1 MMSPPHGSH
10 RSSPAPSVAPFSPGG
25 LSYAPN
31 SPSLSA
37 ATVSTRHRAARDND
51 NGNPRQR
58 KRRPG
63 VHPAVAHFHVIRNQ
77 LIDLDHFLRP
87 KPQRRVPT
95 PPHTLRL
102 TVRPANALDK
112 FSGDRAEII
121 GSLSARDATWA
132 GLKGIGCKAGTLW
145 LNFTSAEAMQRFQ
158 RSDDPF
164 EEELDFSLASK
175 ARDLEAVLGVTI
187 DTFQSAENR
196 FYVEIIFYGC
206 KAERN
211 MTGRLDWFEEPFGIQ
226 VHSVTV
232 RWSRLIVSFSDVEQ
246 AWKLLQAYET
256 AKDDFYV
263 NYRLAMAR
271 CSHCTK
277 NHPSDECPVKDKEK
291 EKQCGNCLG
300 RHSVTSPR
308 CFSEQVA
315 IMKRICA
322 EIDNADVDWYIAKI
336 RSLQQQTQR
345 PPAHA
350 PQYVDLTDSTQDSV
364 GDDEDMYNDV
374 DLNASD
380 YDQVFSA
387 IESNSQPAEV
397 PVEKSVAST
406 AAAASTTPAAHQ
418 PSASKNANASSN
430 ASTSKTQSKGAPNAA
445 PGSTTSS
452 VRKPLAPKSAN
463 ASSKPQSGCNKAKST
478 TSAPA
483 PNARNAAAGKSV
495 NRPQCKEGTRKRLA
509 KGNFI
514 QEGNDQVQQS
524 RQNHSHQVCHWRQSC
539 RHSTYVKRAQL

>member
-31 SPSLSA
+31 SPSLSV

-121 GSLSARDATWA
+121 GSL
-132 GLKGIGCKAGTLW
+132 K
-145 LNFTSAEAMQRFQ
+145 AMQRFQ
-158 RSDDPF
+158 RSEDPF
-164 EEELDFSLASK
+164 EEELCFSLASK

-211 MTGRLDWFEEPFGIQ
+211 MTGRLDWFEEPFGIH

-232 RWSRLIVSFSDVEQ
+232 KWSRLIVSFSDVEQ

-336 RSLQQQTQR
+336 RSLQHQTQR
-345 PPAHA
+345 PPADS

-397 PVEKSVAST
+397 PVETSVTST
-406 AAAASTTPAAHQ
+406 AASGSTTPAARQ
-418 PSASKNANASSN
+418 PSAPKNANASSN

-445 PGSTTSS
+445 PRSAASS

-509 KGNFI
+509 MHERFVAESDNIGR
-514 QEGNDQVQQS
+514 EPRSGQS
-524 RQNHSHQVCHWRQSC
+524 SSFVEFGSGLQRILTVFP
-539 RHSTYVKRAQL
+539 RHSVAERQR